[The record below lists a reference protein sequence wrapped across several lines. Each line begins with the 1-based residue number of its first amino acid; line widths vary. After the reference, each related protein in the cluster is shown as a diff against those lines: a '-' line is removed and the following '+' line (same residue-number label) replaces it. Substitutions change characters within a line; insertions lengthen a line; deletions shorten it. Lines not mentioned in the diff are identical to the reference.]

1 MPYWKVTLIAVSEP
15 DAEGIRS
22 LHERLDGLER
32 LLAGRVGSMEETRPV
47 PPAWRRPTDGEARW
61 QVALC
66 TAIAIGLQLALP
78 RQLVLVSPVWVMPA
92 VQGLLLVALICVNPH
107 RINRDEWQ
115 VRALSLALAGV
126 ISLGNAWSVVRLVDV
141 LISGGGGVAS
151 KAVELLLIGGAILL
165 TNVIAF
171 ALWYWEFDRGGP
183 AARAR
188 GTKAYPDFAYPQM
201 LSPDV
206 GPPHWEPAF
215 VDYLYLAFT
224 NATAFSPTDVMPMSR
239 WAKVAMTIQSVIS
252 LVNMG
257 LIVARA
263 VNILQ

>member
-1 MPYWKVTLIAVSEP
+1 M
-15 DAEGIRS
+15 
-22 LHERLDGLER
+22 
-32 LLAGRVGSMEETRPV
+32 
-47 PPAWRRPTDGEARW
+47 
-61 QVALC
+61 
-66 TAIAIGLQLALP
+66 
-78 RQLVLVSPVWVMPA
+78 
-92 VQGLLLVALICVNPH
+92 ALICVNPH

-165 TNVIAF
+165 TNVIA
-171 ALWYWEFDRGGP
+171 
-183 AARAR
+183 
-188 GTKAYPDFAYPQM
+188 DFAYPQM

>member
-1 MPYWKVTLIAVSEP
+1 MPELNG
-15 DAEGIRS
+15 EGVQS
-22 LHERLDGLER
+22 LHERLDGIEQ
-32 LLAGRVGSMEETRPV
+32 LLAVRVERIEETHPV
-47 PPAWRRPTDGEARW
+47 PPAWRRATDGEARW

-66 TAIAIGLQLALP
+66 TAIAIGLQLVLP
-78 RQLVLVSPVWVMPA
+78 SELVLVKPVWVMPA
-92 VQGLLLVALICVNPH
+92 VQALLLVALIGVNPH
-107 RINRDEWQ
+107 RINREEWQ

-126 ISLGNAWSVVRLVDV
+126 LGLSNAWSVVRLVDE
-141 LISGGGGVAS
+141 LISGGPVGN
-151 KAVELLLIGGAILL
+151 KAVELLLIGGAILMV
-165 TNVIAF
+165 NVIAF
-171 ALWYWEFDRGGP
+171 ALGFWEFDRGGP
-183 AARAR
+183 VARAQ
-188 GTKAYPDFAYPQM
+188 GTQDYPDFAFPQM
-201 LSPDV
+201 LSPEV

-239 WAKVAMTIQSVIS
+239 WAKVAMTVQSVIS